1 MQVPFVGG
9 QKALPLSEMRLKI
22 HSCLQ
27 CFLLANLGG
36 LQVDLQ
42 VFVNAS

>member
-1 MQVPFVGG
+1 MQVPCVGG
-9 QKALPLSEMRLKI
+9 KKALALSEMRLKI
-22 HSCLQ
+22 HSSLW